1 MLKWLK
7 KIRDTRHRVLVEDTL
22 KHLHASDWRSVP
34 ATPDSLGGAL
44 GLSPRQVMR
53 LCATMQTRGWLRIR
67 DGRLHCTP
75 AGEQLALEV
84 IRAHR
89 LWEKYLADEA
99 RVPLA
104 EVHTI
109 ADRREHSRTDESMRE
124 LDALMGYPSTD
135 PHGDPIPTAE
145 GLLERP
151 ESVPLTEWPVDQP
164 AMIVHL
170 EDEPVA
176 VFSQIAAERLRPG
189 QRINV
194 IESSGQRIVFTD
206 DVETHVLAPVVAA
219 NVFVAPCEA
228 AAEDQSIVRLTSL
241 DPGES
246 AVVHALDDTL
256 RGYTRRR
263 LLDLGLT
270 AGAAITAEYRSFL
283 GDPVAF
289 RVRGSL
295 IALRRD
301 QAEHV
306 LICANNGVSDRD
318 RTSVNGL
325 GNNHG

>member
-7 KIRDTRHRVLVEDTL
+7 NIRANRERVLIEDAL

-44 GLSPRQVMR
+44 GLTPGRVMR
-53 LCATMQTRGWLRIR
+53 LCMKMQTHGWLRIK

-75 AGEQLALEV
+75 AGEQLALQV

-104 EVHTI
+104 NVHTI
-109 ADRREHSRTDESMRE
+109 ADRREHSRTDESMRQ
-124 LDALMGYPSTD
+124 LDALMGYPLVD

-151 ESVPLTEWPVDQP
+151 ESVPLTQWPIDKP
-164 AMIVHL
+164 AVIVHL

-189 QRINV
+189 QRIMV
-194 IESSGQRIVFTD
+194 IESGEERIVFTS
-206 DVETHVLAPVVAA
+206 EEQTHVLAPVVAA
-219 NVFVAPCEA
+219 NVYVTLSAPIETERA
-228 AAEDQSIVRLTSL
+228 GVPLTTL
-241 DPGES
+241 EPGES
-246 AVVHALDDTL
+246 AMVHALDDTL

-270 AGAAITAEYRSFL
+270 PGATIAAEYRSFL
-283 GDPVAF
+283 GDPVAY

-306 LICANNGVSDRD
+306 LICADNGHARAQDV
-318 RTSVNGL
+318 VANGS
-325 GNNHG
+325 GNDHG